1 MAQISKYKLSV
12 KAEAEIKSLFTEIVS
27 LLSRPEDIVA
37 FLDDFLTPTERIVL
51 AKRITIAFY

>member
-37 FLDDFLTPTERIVL
+37 F
-51 AKRITIAFY
+51 